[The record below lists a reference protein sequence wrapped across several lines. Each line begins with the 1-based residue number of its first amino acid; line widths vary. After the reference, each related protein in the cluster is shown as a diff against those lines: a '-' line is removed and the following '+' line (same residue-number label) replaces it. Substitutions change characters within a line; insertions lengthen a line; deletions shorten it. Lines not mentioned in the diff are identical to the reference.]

1 MARGLKL
8 TGFARFFIMLVIMA
22 PMAYLIASYANGQD
36 GVANLK
42 KLLGIAQNAVPG
54 QAGGGSDSVFIS
66 KKEKIHLLELEVAAL
81 KDSLQQRD
89 LEISRLKGRL
99 EQ

>member
-42 KLLGIAQNAVPG
+42 KLLGIAQNTVPG
-54 QAGGGSDSVFIS
+54 QTDGGADNIFTS